1 MFQPLNNTTESVVLC
16 CYLPENYNNNKYY
29 LPEEAQRVKYCSQ
42 RLFSEEKKGQCT
54 IIIIFMV
61 KLLATCGGIAN
72 HSVNF

>member
-29 LPEEAQRVKYCSQ
+29 LPKEAQRVKYCSQ

-54 IIIIFMV
+54 ITIIFMV
-61 KLLATCGGIAN
+61 KLLATCGGDC
-72 HSVNF
+72 